1 MGILHDYS
9 VCALSRAK
17 ILTFWS
23 ISKESTC
30 NIVESIV
37 MKQLYTDIWY
47 VPVYR
52 FKNNKPLSLVNQYK
66 CQKHCTIITF
76 ITCRYITKIRTMFN
90 SVLFLWSLVFSGTRT
105 QFSFII
111 IVSSL
116 ALIQLTI
123 WKSNHREIIICL
135 HYRK

>member
-1 MGILHDYS
+1 MRENFKEKEEGWVSCMIIYS

-52 FKNNKPLSLVNQYK
+52 FKNNKP
-66 CQKHCTIITF
+66 CIE
-76 ITCRYITKIRTMFN
+76 
-90 SVLFLWSLVFSGTRT
+90 SG
-105 QFSFII
+105 
-111 IVSSL
+111 
-116 ALIQLTI
+116 
-123 WKSNHREIIICL
+123 
-135 HYRK
+135 

>member
-37 MKQLYTDIWY
+37 TKQLYTDIWY
-47 VPVYR
+47 VPVHR
-52 FKNNKPLSLVNQYK
+52 FKNNKPLSMVNQYK

-76 ITCRYITKIRTMFN
+76 ITCRYITMFN
-90 SVLFLWSLVFSGTRT
+90 SVLFWWSLVFSGTRT

-123 WKSNHREIIICL
+123 WKSNHLKIIICL
-135 HYRK
+135 HHRK